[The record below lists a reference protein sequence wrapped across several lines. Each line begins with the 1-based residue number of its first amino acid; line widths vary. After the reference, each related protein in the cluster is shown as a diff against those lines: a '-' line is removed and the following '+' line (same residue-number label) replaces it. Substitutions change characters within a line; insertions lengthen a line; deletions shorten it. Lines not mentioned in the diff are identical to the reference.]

1 MRKIASIKLKVLILM
16 ILIPGII
23 TGGFFVMAQKSIIA
37 EKKTQALERGIS
49 ENESLNSK
57 LVHALEMVEQTAK
70 LIIKAQKIS
79 TSDSTEILSEIF
91 YAQENL
97 LGLYLYQNNDNTLK
111 ALLMMEKPAIGGL
124 VRPMEEKI
132 AKLRPLEKII
142 QVERLGENEEN
153 QEKPQEEF
161 IFYYLNLPGEGQN
174 PIYALLVFSA
184 AAFKQS
190 FTISR
195 PWESYLM
202 DLNGKILMTNTE
214 KEESSPGFSTW
225 SFFQEITQQKL
236 SVGTKIERDYLVSFA
251 KFDGGNYLISMI
263 PQAEAF
269 VMARILQKNFILIA
283 LAFLSL
289 APILGIIFANGIT
302 HKLKILAWHSEQLG
316 AGDFNTPIKLKAW
329 DETGALGQTFE
340 QMRQKIS
347 HLLSDLAKYSQQLEL
362 KVEQRTSELKEALT
376 LQKAMVDS
384 LGQGF
389 FIFNEQGLIL
399 NIYSKTA
406 QKIFGQVPSGK
417 YLDQLI
423 CDTPQE
429 ATSLRSFCK
438 ELIRESLPFPDLAMV
453 APGQWISAEQKVIFL
468 EYFPMRNHQ
477 EKITGVVLVATD
489 KTEEV
494 KAKEQAEKE
503 RAISQMIVKITQG
516 KMSFLN
522 YLQNARD
529 LLAKI
534 QELINQPSYSPT
546 ALKNL
551 YGQLH
556 TLKGNSALF
565 HLKEIQ
571 DQAHQFEAVIAK
583 LLKSDS
589 MFDSEFD
596 VSELSFNSSLELSLE
611 SSSTESKEQNQQK
624 IFQQHWQ
631 NISNAFAAFF
641 KNFGHLISVK
651 SWQEI
656 KEYLE
661 VDPAYLKKFYQKIEH
676 ENINSATYEFF
687 YQHIYTSSLAQQ
699 FTFYQELVADLASKL
714 DKPMEALNIQGYEVK
729 VFVHD
734 FKDLINATVHAIR
747 NSMDHGIES
756 REERLA
762 QNKPEKGTISLSFGL
777 FEKAIGK
784 LKCLY
789 LRMIIADDG
798 RGISPDLIRS
808 IMQKKNYNAALL
820 AQADAEIIQH
830 IFDAE
835 FSSTT
840 EVTSLSGRGVG
851 LSALKDAALAL
862 NGTITAISVPTEG
875 LSINIEIPI
884 T

>member
-302 HKLKILAWHSEQLG
+302 HKLKILAWHSEQL
-316 AGDFNTPIKLKAW
+316 
-329 DETGALGQTFE
+329 
-340 QMRQKIS
+340 
-347 HLLSDLAKYSQQLEL
+347 
-362 KVEQRTSELKEALT
+362 
-376 LQKAMVDS
+376 
-384 LGQGF
+384 
-389 FIFNEQGLIL
+389 
-399 NIYSKTA
+399 
-406 QKIFGQVPSGK
+406 
-417 YLDQLI
+417 
-423 CDTPQE
+423 
-429 ATSLRSFCK
+429 
-438 ELIRESLPFPDLAMV
+438 
-453 APGQWISAEQKVIFL
+453 
-468 EYFPMRNHQ
+468 
-477 EKITGVVLVATD
+477 
-489 KTEEV
+489 
-494 KAKEQAEKE
+494 
-503 RAISQMIVKITQG
+503 
-516 KMSFLN
+516 
-522 YLQNARD
+522 
-529 LLAKI
+529 
-534 QELINQPSYSPT
+534 
-546 ALKNL
+546 
-551 YGQLH
+551 
-556 TLKGNSALF
+556 
-565 HLKEIQ
+565 
-571 DQAHQFEAVIAK
+571 
-583 LLKSDS
+583 
-589 MFDSEFD
+589 
-596 VSELSFNSSLELSLE
+596 
-611 SSSTESKEQNQQK
+611 
-624 IFQQHWQ
+624 
-631 NISNAFAAFF
+631 
-641 KNFGHLISVK
+641 
-651 SWQEI
+651 
-656 KEYLE
+656 
-661 VDPAYLKKFYQKIEH
+661 
-676 ENINSATYEFF
+676 
-687 YQHIYTSSLAQQ
+687 
-699 FTFYQELVADLASKL
+699 
-714 DKPMEALNIQGYEVK
+714 
-729 VFVHD
+729 
-734 FKDLINATVHAIR
+734 
-747 NSMDHGIES
+747 
-756 REERLA
+756 
-762 QNKPEKGTISLSFGL
+762 
-777 FEKAIGK
+777 
-784 LKCLY
+784 
-789 LRMIIADDG
+789 
-798 RGISPDLIRS
+798 
-808 IMQKKNYNAALL
+808 
-820 AQADAEIIQH
+820 
-830 IFDAE
+830 
-835 FSSTT
+835 
-840 EVTSLSGRGVG
+840 
-851 LSALKDAALAL
+851 
-862 NGTITAISVPTEG
+862 
-875 LSINIEIPI
+875 
-884 T
+884 